1 MRAFVKTKAE
11 PGGTELREVPVPE
24 AGPNDVLIKV
34 KVASI
39 CGTDVHIYE
48 WDSWAQ
54 NRIKAPLVYGH
65 EFAGEVVKVGS
76 NVQHVK
82 AGEFVSGECHI
93 ACGHC
98 FNCRNNMQHVC
109 LNTKIFGV
117 DRAGAFAEY
126 ISIPENNVWHNDP
139 SLPPELCSIQDPLG
153 NAVHTVFATDFA
165 TRDVA
170 VLGIGPIGAMAVSVL
185 KNCGASQV
193 FAIGRKNQY
202 RIDLAKAVG
211 ADFALSSNTD
221 DVKGIIMKATNGK
234 GADCI
239 IETAGSVEA
248 VDLGLDVMRS
258 GGTFA
263 MLGVFSKPM
272 TLDLSKKVV
281 FKYATIKGINGRLM
295 YDTWYRMAGLFRI
308 PRFREDMKKII
319 THRFRFDE
327 FEKAMAT
334 MRSGQSGKVV
344 MHLE

>member
-1 MRAFVKTKAE
+1 MKAVVKVRPE
-11 PGGTELREVPVPE
+11 LGGTEFQDVPVPDV
-24 AGPNDVLIKV
+24 GPNDVLIKV

-48 WDSWAQ
+48 YDAWAQ
-54 NRIKAPLVYGH
+54 NRLKLPLLYGH
-65 EFAGEVVKVGS
+65 EFAGEVVKVGA

-117 DRAGAFAEY
+117 DRAGCFAEY

-139 SLPPELCSIQDPLG
+139 SLSPELCSIQDPLG
-153 NAVHTVFATDFA
+153 NAVHTVFATDFV

-170 VLGIGPIGAMAVSVL
+170 VLGVGPIGAMAVSVL

-193 FAIGRKNQY
+193 FAVGRKNKF
-202 RIDLAKAVG
+202 RIDLAKKVG
-211 ADFALSSNTD
+211 ADYALSSITD
-221 DVKGIIMKATNGK
+221 DVKSIVMKATDGK
-234 GADCI
+234 GVDAVV
-239 IETAGSVEA
+239 ETAGSPEA
-248 VDLGLDVMRS
+248 VDLGLDIMRA
-258 GGTFA
+258 GGTIA
-263 MLGVFSKPM
+263 LLGVFSKPM

-295 YDTWYRMAGLFRI
+295 YDTWYKMAGLYRL
-308 PRFREDMKKII
+308 PKFREDMSRII

-327 FEKAMAT
+327 FEKAMAA

-344 MHLE
+344 MAMD